1 LNYKRLRIMA
11 PKIGDFVEDAG
22 APGIIAGIGAVL
34 LAPVVIPVVAG
45 VGKPIAKSLIKG
57 GMVLF
62 EKSKGAF
69 AELGETWEDMV
80 AEARAELAD
89 SKELPTVDVTS
100 SSTNSAS
107 ENRL

>member
-1 LNYKRLRIMA
+1 MA

-89 SKELPTVDVTS
+89 SKELPTVEAART
-100 SSTNSAS
+100 STNSVP
-107 ENRL
+107 ENGL